1 MIRPYRPEDLETI
14 ADIGNRAWRG
24 IYAMFREL
32 YGEELFRLINPDPT
46 TSKGG
51 QIREHCRRSPEW
63 VYICERD
70 GKTAGFITFWLERD
84 KKIGVIGNNAK
95 DPDSGEKGVGRE
107 MYSAVLDYFKSG
119 GMLYA
124 KVQTG
129 LDSAHAPARKA
140 YESAGFDI
148 KHEEV
153 VYYKKL

>member
-1 MIRPYRPEDLETI
+1 MIRPYRPEDLEII
-14 ADIGNRAWRG
+14 ADIGDRAWRG
-24 IYAMFREL
+24 IYAMFTEL
-32 YGEELFRLINPDPT
+32 YGEELFRLINPEPQ
-46 TSKGG
+46 TSKGE
-51 QIREHCRRSPEW
+51 QVRASCLRNPEW
-63 VYICERD
+63 VFICERD
-70 GKTAGFITFWLERD
+70 GTIAGFITFWLERD

-95 DPDSGEKGVGRE
+95 DPDSAEKGVGRE
-107 MYSAVLDYFKSG
+107 MYSAVLDYFKSE

-124 KVQTG
+124 KVNTG